1 MLRAKSVVLLWCLP
15 PGPNS
20 CPASTYPRPGAEAPR
35 PRRGRLPRASAHSG
49 ASVLGKR
56 PHFIHG
62 IALRALRA
70 PLRLCYLLMIQ
81 LHQTVLISA

>member
-20 CPASTYPRPGAEAPR
+20 CPASTYPGAEAPR
-35 PRRGRLPRASAHSG
+35 PLRGRLLRASAHSG

-56 PHFIHG
+56 PPFIHG
-62 IALRALRA
+62 IALRAPQFACVIAL
-70 PLRLCYLLMIQ
+70 
-81 LHQTVLISA
+81 